1 MIRPRTALVA
11 LALAA
16 IGVAGCG
23 GGKDASQSD
32 VQGDVEDR
40 LLEDGYVSGVEGEE
54 PIDVSAEDAAAIGN
68 CVARTM
74 FESTDEFTREERNA
88 ATRSS
93 DGDAPDPDLVLK
105 VEALVNDCYDE
116 VVDGGG
122 GSGDDEDGGE
132 DQTADEETTTTE
144 G

>member
-40 LLEDGYVSGVEGEE
+40 LLEDGYVSAEGAE
-54 PIDVSAEDAAAIGN
+54 PIDVSAEDAAAVGN

-105 VEALVNDCYDE
+105 VEGLVNDCYDE

-122 GSGDDEDGGE
+122 GSGDDED
-132 DQTADEETTTTE
+132 QTADEETTTTE

>member
-1 MIRPRTALVA
+1 MTRPRTALVA

-23 GGKDASQSD
+23 GSKDASQSD
-32 VQGDVEDR
+32 VQSDVEDR
-40 LLEDGYVSGVEGEE
+40 LLEDGYVSAAGAE
-54 PIDVSAEDAAAIGN
+54 PIEVNADDAAAIGN

-74 FESTDEFTREERNA
+74 FESTDEFTKEERNA

-93 DGDAPDPDLVLK
+93 DGDEPDPDLVLK

-116 VVDGGG
+116 VVSGGG
-122 GSGDDEDGGE
+122 GSGDENADE
-132 DQTADEETTTTE
+132 DQTSDEETTTTE

>member
-23 GGKDASQSD
+23 GSKDASQSD
-32 VQGDVEDR
+32 VQSDVEDR
-40 LLEDGYVSGVEGEE
+40 LLEDGYVSAVGAE
-54 PIDVSAEDAAAIGN
+54 PIDVSAEDADAIGN

-74 FESTDEFTREERNA
+74 FESTDEFTKEERNA

-93 DGDAPDPDLVLK
+93 DGDEPDPDLVLK

-122 GSGDDEDGGE
+122 GGE
-132 DQTADEETTTTE
+132 DQTSDEETTTTE